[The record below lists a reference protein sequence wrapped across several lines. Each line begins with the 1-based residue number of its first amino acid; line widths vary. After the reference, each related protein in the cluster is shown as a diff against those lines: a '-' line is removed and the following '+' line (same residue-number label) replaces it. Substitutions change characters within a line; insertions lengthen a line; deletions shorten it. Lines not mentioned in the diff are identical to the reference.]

1 LVSGLTFGK
10 LPNQA
15 LASAAFANLQT
26 GDLIE
31 EVDRQPV
38 ATVDDLRKPPMK
50 SKETVLQ
57 RHI

>member
-1 LVSGLTFGK
+1 MVSGLTFGK

-38 ATVDDLRKPPMK
+38 ATADDLWKAPMK
-50 SKETVLQ
+50 SKETVLH